1 MSIKN
6 RFIYGYILGLC
17 IGLAG
22 AIIGLFSDDY
32 YQQKASQARKYAS
45 YEQQLL
51 TELQV
56 AVLYNRPAEQL
67 FPYLQQPEKFQQEG
81 NQLIERLERIQALL
95 SEQLNIHD
103 INHYNNEMSD
113 ELKVLLRK
121 YNVVVVDF
129 TQSTQK
135 FLNEIQPLTESPNQA
150 EEAQRL
156 LMQFV
161 DSEKFIKFIKFPD
174 QLRNHYQKVLKYKEE
189 AEIAEKKA
197 ETIANRTILFSLIL
211 SIATGVI
218 LAEYTSRGIANPIQD
233 FTSIVRKLTKE
244 SNFDL
249 QVSVTSDDEIGSLAI
264 SFNQLIRNMN
274 QLLQEKNKYTQKLEQ
289 SKELA
294 EEASQSKSKFLANI
308 SHELRT
314 PLNTIIGYSELL
326 LEEAE
331 DMGEEKLVED
341 LTKIQG
347 AGRHLLGLINDILDI
362 SKVEAGRMELY
373 LEDFQIKPLIDDI
386 VDTIKPLIEQ
396 KNNHLVIDSAD
407 NLDSMHA
414 DITKVRQILFNLLT
428 NAHKFTEQGTIELNL
443 QSYQHQNQQ
452 DWLKIEVKDTGIGM
466 TPAQVNKL
474 FQAFTQADVSTTRKY
489 GGTGLG
495 LAITKTFCEM
505 MGGDI
510 SVDSELGL
518 GSTFTV
524 RLPIQVVESHQQ
536 DLVREKLVKQ
546 ADEPLSSVSSVTSEN
561 TVLLIDDDPLT
572 HKLIEGFLVKE
583 GFKVIATTDPEEGV
597 KMAKKIRPNVVIL
610 DIIMPKIDGWTVL
623 KYLKADSD
631 LASIPVIMATVLS
644 EQNLGYALGATDYL
658 TKPIQ
663 TEQLKAIL
671 QKYRFEQTNHLAM
684 IVDDD
689 YCNRKL
695 LRDILA
701 KEEVEIVEAE
711 NGAKALEMIK
721 LRKPDLLLLDLMM
734 PEIDG
739 FEVIKRLEQNPQWQ
753 NIPII
758 IITCKD
764 LTLEERKLL
773 NARVEIILQKGAYK
787 KQALLQQIHSLLEVA
802 IFRQS

>member
-466 TPAQVNKL
+466 TPAQMNKL
-474 FQAFTQADVSTTRKY
+474 FQAFTQVDASTTRKY
-489 GGTGLG
+489 DGTGLG

-510 SVDSELGL
+510 SVDSELGV

-536 DLVREKLVKQ
+536 DSVREKLVRQ
-546 ADEPLSSVSSVTSEN
+546 ADKALSSASSVTSEN

-572 HKLIEGFLVKE
+572 HELIKGFLVKE
-583 GFKVIATTDPEEGV
+583 GFNVVATTDPEEGV
-597 KMAKKIRPNVVIL
+597 EMAKKIRPNVVIL